1 LSKDIIKIQDA
12 IIDMYTIENNEDQQA
27 KLYEIVENKNKK
39 R

>member
-1 LSKDIIKIQDA
+1 MSKDIIKIQDA

-27 KLYEIVENKNKK
+27 KLYEIVKNKNKK

>member
-1 LSKDIIKIQDA
+1 MSKDIIKIQDA